1 VKVTLDANVVLA
13 ARDRAEPHFDN
24 SVRCLQN
31 LFRRGTEIHCPW
43 LTITETAA
51 TVGRKTRNPRYAARA
66 VAALRQLPNCI
77 FHDLDDATALVAAD
91 LAGRL
96 FLRGADAV
104 YAAVAKRS
112 ASSLISLDEELC
124 RRAENEVP
132 CFTPARWL
140 RENPAS

>member
-24 SVRCLQN
+24 S
-31 LFRRGTEIHCPW
+31 E
-43 LTITETAA
+43 
-51 TVGRKTRNPRYAARA
+51 
-66 VAALRQLPNCI
+66 
-77 FHDLDDATALVAAD
+77 ATALVAAD